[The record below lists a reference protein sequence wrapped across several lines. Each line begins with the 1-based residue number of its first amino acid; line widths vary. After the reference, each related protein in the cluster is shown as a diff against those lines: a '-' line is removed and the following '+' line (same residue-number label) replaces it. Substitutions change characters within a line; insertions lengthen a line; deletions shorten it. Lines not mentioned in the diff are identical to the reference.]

1 MTQRRGIGRGLAA
14 ILPEGPAAEDELLDL
29 PIELIKPN
37 PNQPRRRFDPES
49 MDVLVASINASGLI
63 QPLLVRPLADGSY
76 ELIAGERRWRAA
88 QQVGLERVPA
98 VVRESDEAERL

>member
-1 MTQRRGIGRGLAA
+1 MSERRGIGRGLAA
-14 ILPEGPAAEDELLDL
+14 ILPDAPSAEDELREL

-63 QPLLVRPLADGSY
+63 QPLLVRPLADGS
-76 ELIAGERRWRAA
+76 
-88 QQVGLERVPA
+88 
-98 VVRESDEAERL
+98 